1 MKLQERV
8 NNFLSELGVPLTVFS
23 KKVSLSTAAIRNW
36 QKGILNL
43 SDNACKR
50 IDEYLSK
57 YGF

>member
-23 KKVSLSTAAIRNW
+23 KKVNLSASAIRSW
-36 QKGILNL
+36 QKGTLNL
-43 SDNACKR
+43 SDSALER